1 MTADLKAL
9 PKPIKGPGLT
19 VPGVIV
25 LQFLLI
31 LLAEFIEYRF
41 TKVGV
46 ITGVA
51 LLIAFAGGL
60 YLGRNGTSYS
70 AVVNPPISFLVATIF
85 LMITVGGVGL
95 KVTKIGLDLV
105 TSLAGVAP
113 FLVIGAGIGWIIH
126 LLKMRSENRKTSK
139 SV

>member
-1 MTADLKAL
+1 MTADMKVL

-31 LLAEFIEYRF
+31 LVAEFVEYRF

-51 LLIAFAGGL
+51 LLISFAGGL
-60 YLGRNGTSYS
+60 YLGRTGTSYS

-113 FLVIGAGIGWIIH
+113 FLVIGAGVGWIIH
-126 LLKMRSENRKTSK
+126 LLKMRSENRKTSQ
-139 SV
+139 SM